1 MVYFLDVSIADPM
14 MLVETTSAEGYACAE
29 EGGRIIRNA

>member
-1 MVYFLDVSIADPM
+1 MVYFLEVSIADST
-14 MLVETTSAEGYACAE
+14 MLEETTSTEGYACAE